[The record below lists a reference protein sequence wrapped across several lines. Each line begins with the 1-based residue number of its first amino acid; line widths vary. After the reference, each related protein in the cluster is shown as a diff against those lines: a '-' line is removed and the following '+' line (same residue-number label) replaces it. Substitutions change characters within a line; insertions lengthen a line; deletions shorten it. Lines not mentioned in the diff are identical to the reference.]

1 MFLNVLKH
9 PVAAYIVLMSSCNT
23 KQSSMITN
31 HRPTKFRN
39 VIFKINKI
47 LALLVCRHII
57 KVYVLVAPLKIM
69 DYSFVCQFFLH
80 DKDVL
85 KEVNDSF
92 FYVEMV
98 EFGYHGFLVFEISF
112 VLVNESITFINHIS
126 NIIKNGAICTLIKQ
140 IKLISKI
147 LVLFLLSLKLV
158 EHVLDLDEITFEFT
172 ND

>member
-1 MFLNVLKH
+1 
-9 PVAAYIVLMSSCNT
+9 
-23 KQSSMITN
+23 
-31 HRPTKFRN
+31 
-39 VIFKINKI
+39 
-47 LALLVCRHII
+47 
-57 KVYVLVAPLKIM
+57 M

-140 IKLISKI
+140 IELISKI